1 MKKGTTLKKLHG
13 SAENTSKQELN
24 SEEFYK
30 QVEGT
35 PFTVIKKENKYYV
48 MMGKYQLTLE
58 HETQENAVKDAETM
72 TWDRIMQVCMII
84 AKDTVTNNK

>member
-13 SAENTSKQELN
+13 SVENTNKQELN
-24 SEEFYK
+24 SEEFFK

-35 PFTVIKKENKYYV
+35 PFTVIKKENNYYV
-48 MMGKYQLTLE
+48 MMGKYQLSLE
-58 HETQENAVKDAETM
+58 YEKQESAVKDAQTM

-84 AKDTVTNNK
+84 AQDTVTNNK